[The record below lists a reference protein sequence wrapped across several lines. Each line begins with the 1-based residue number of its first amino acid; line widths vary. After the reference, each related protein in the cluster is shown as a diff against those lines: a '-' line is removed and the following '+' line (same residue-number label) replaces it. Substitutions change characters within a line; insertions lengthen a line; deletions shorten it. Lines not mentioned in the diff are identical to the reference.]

1 MTKNDKEIIKREI
14 LLAYLKLDRF
24 KKTSVRLSVAIN
36 VGLNEAERKIDKEK
50 EWRIEKE
57 NDNMLVNFGYIITIY

>member
-14 LLAYLKLDRF
+14 LLAYLKLGKF
-24 KKTSVRLSVAIN
+24 KPSVRLSAAIN
-36 VGLNEAERKIDKEK
+36 IGLNEAERKIDKEK

-57 NDNMLVNFGYIITIY
+57 NGNMLVNFRYIITIY

>member
-14 LLAYLKLDRF
+14 LLAYLKLSGF
-24 KKTSVRLSVAIN
+24 KPSARLSVAIN
-36 VGLNEAERKIDKEK
+36 IGLNEAERKIDKKK

>member
-14 LLAYLKLDRF
+14 LFAYLKLGGF
-24 KKTSVRLSVAIN
+24 KPSVRLSVAISI
-36 VGLNEAERKIDKEK
+36 GLNEAERKIDKKK

>member
-14 LLAYLKLDRF
+14 LLAYLKLSGF
-24 KKTSVRLSVAIN
+24 KPSVRLSVAIN
-36 VGLNEAERKIDKEK
+36 IGLNEAERKIDKEK

-57 NDNMLVNFGYIITIY
+57 NDNMLVNFRYVITIY